1 MSPAEAAA
9 ATEEPDWAEMFRDFG
24 GEFSAYQATLF
35 QWRRWHAALVLIN
48 GEEKRNPAP
57 ATDGIIA
64 LAQAGVLYPS
74 LTPPRPPG
82 VFEEQ
87 SDAHCWLISQDR
99 AWRILGVEDGM
110 LMLNS
115 FGDEWQI
122 DLGRAKWAGYVEK
135 AAAALETQRRG
146 ETNVTDEPACFPA
159 GDRGAETE

>member
-1 MSPAEAAA
+1 
-9 ATEEPDWAEMFRDFG
+9 
-24 GEFSAYQATLF
+24 
-35 QWRRWHAALVLIN
+35 
-48 GEEKRNPAP
+48 
-57 ATDGIIA
+57 
-64 LAQAGVLYPS
+64 
-74 LTPPRPPG
+74 

-135 AAAALETQRRG
+135 AAAALVGSPTRHAPG
-146 ETNVTDEPACFPA
+146 SPK
-159 GDRGAETE
+159 GGADANSP

>member
-1 MSPAEAAA
+1 MSPAEASV
-9 ATEEPDWAEMFRDFG
+9 ATEEPDWAAMFAGFG

-35 QWRRWHAALVLIN
+35 QWRRWHATPVVIN

-64 LAQAGVLYPS
+64 LSQAGVRYPS

-87 SDAHCWLISQDR
+87 IDAHCWLISQDR

-115 FGDEWQI
+115 FGEEWQI
-122 DLGRAKWAGYVEK
+122 DLGRAKWGGYVEK
-135 AAAALETQRRG
+135 AAAALGTRMGPPTRHAPEAPKG
-146 ETNVTDEPACFPA
+146 
-159 GDRGAETE
+159 GADATSP